1 MTPAQPP
8 SPLPPEK
15 PAPPWRLATRL
26 IRGVTGVV
34 AGCLAIVSLTTAGF
48 TQYEITERL
57 DDSLQEV
64 GERLQFAVLALNQQ
78 GPGQDVAHLSDI
90 KPTSLAYQITDAAG
104 HVLLRSSNAPATRF
118 TVPLSGGFYM
128 LPQFRVYVTPAAQ
141 ADRFIM
147 VGEPRLHRTQ
157 ATHRA
162 ILIAVLPIIGS
173 VPCIWLLV
181 IWIVRR
187 GLRPL
192 VRLQDEIRERGSGN
206 LKPVPDLAL
215 PIELSTIQMAVNSL
229 LERLHKALSAER
241 AFAANAAHEL
251 RNPIAALLAQAQMLR
266 ASTLQAL
273 SAPTMPDNTETSA
286 RPPPSEDRE
295 KTLERVDTLISQSHR
310 LSRTVE
316 KLLQLSRAVAGTAL
330 RRDRFDLLSVLHV
343 VADELDRPDLS
354 CPRIQIETGAL
365 KKLDVLGDLDAAG
378 ILFRN
383 LLENALRHSPQ
394 GSVVQ
399 VHVSTPQTNPACC
412 GAAPLASAGQ
422 KTIGQNTAQAACAG
436 CASTSASASAMDHIA
451 CVTIEN
457 ACPPLAPD
465 LLGRLPDPFVRGNL
479 GTEGSGLGL
488 AIARTISGQMASR
501 MDLASPIPG
510 QEAGFMVRLTF
521 QQAPGQEQDAVQP
534 IRSRPPI

>member
-1 MTPAQPP
+1 MTPSA
-8 SPLPPEK
+8 EK
-15 PAPPWRLATRL
+15 SARPWRLATRL

-34 AGCLAIVSLTTAGF
+34 IGCLAIVALMTAGF
-48 TQYEITERL
+48 TKYEITERL

-78 GPGQDVAHLSDI
+78 GPGHDVAHLSDI
-90 KPTSLAYQITDAAG
+90 KPTSLAYQITDTAG

-118 TVPLSGGFYM
+118 TVPLSSGFYM

-141 ADRFIM
+141 VDRFIL

-157 ATHRA
+157 ATHKA

-206 LKPVPDLAL
+206 LKPVPELAL
-215 PIELSTIQMAVNSL
+215 PVELSTIQVAVNSL
-229 LERLHKALSAER
+229 LERLQKALSAER

-266 ASTLQAL
+266 SIALRKASDAVTPKPESDSIQE
-273 SAPTMPDNTETSA
+273 TTNTPQRLDA
-286 RPPPSEDRE
+286 
-295 KTLERVDTLISQSHR
+295 LISQIHR

-330 RRDRFDLLSVLHV
+330 RRDRFDLLPVLHV
-343 VADELDRPDLS
+343 VADELDRPDHA
-354 CPRIQIETGAL
+354 CPRIVIETGDL
-365 KKLDVLGDLDAAG
+365 THLDVLGDLDAAG

-394 GSVVQ
+394 GSAVQ
-399 VHVSTPQTNPACC
+399 VHVSTNAAVPPCCVAEVPA
-412 GAAPLASAGQ
+412 AAGQ
-422 KTIGQNTAQAACAG
+422 AQAVEQ
-436 CASTSASASAMDHIA
+436 ST
-451 CVTIEN
+451 CVTIQN
-457 ACPPLAPD
+457 TCPPLAPD
-465 LLGRLPDPFVRGNL
+465 LLNRLTDPFVRGNAS
-479 GTEGSGLGL
+479 TEGSGLGL
-488 AIARTISGQMASR
+488 AIARTIARQMAIR
-501 MDLASPIPG
+501 MDLFSPIPG
-510 QEAGFMVRLTF
+510 QDDGFMVQLTF
-521 QQAPGQEQDAVQP
+521 QKAPPRA
-534 IRSRPPI
+534 